1 MTTRTRIT
9 LLTVVAFAIVF
20 ERAPLAQNTTIG
32 TFRWQLLPFCNV
44 VTVTVTQAGAQ
55 YQIDGTDDM
64 CGAPR
69 AAATVGRAFMNNDG
83 SLGFGLT
90 TITTPGGVALHLDA
104 TITLPALNGTWRDS
118 GGNSGTFAFLAGA
131 PSAGSPRPVPPGG
144 IAPGTVVGSPG
155 PAGPTGPAGPAGP
168 VGPTGPTGAT
178 GPTGPAGPA
187 GPQGPA
193 GPSSVAACPAG
204 MTRVETARS
213 TICFSTGIT
222 ATWDN
227 ADAFCDANYRAPVC
241 SLTQWRDVV
250 CFSGLPNPGRSW
262 TASPTGTGTYATVQA
277 CTSDA
282 VTTAVYTT
290 PLQGPCCL
298 QYMKY

>member
-1 MTTRTRIT
+1 MTTRARMTFVTAI
-9 LLTVVAFAIVF
+9 AFAVVF

-32 TFRWQLLPFCNV
+32 TFRWQLQPFCNV
-44 VTVTVTQAGAQ
+44 ITVTVTQSGAQ

-131 PSAGSPRPVPPGG
+131 PTGGPARPVPPGG
-144 IAPGTVVGSPG
+144 IAPGTIVGSPG
-155 PAGPTGPAGPAGP
+155 PAGPAGPAVPAGLAGPAGPAGP
-168 VGPTGPTGAT
+168 T
-178 GPTGPAGPA
+178 
-187 GPQGPA
+187 GPQGVP
-193 GPSSVAACPAG
+193 GPSSVATCPAG

-213 TICFSTGIT
+213 TICFSNGIT

-282 VTTAVYTT
+282 VTTANYTT